1 MAGNGDLIDFEVI
14 ELHKENIQALPGGRS
29 ARALAQ
35 IYSPPLLG
43 PHASPA
49 LMQDANSK
57 ERIVFE
63 RELASI
69 DEVDDP
75 LDVYDR
81 YVKWTLNAYP
91 SAQATPNSGLLS
103 LLERATKA
111 FQASPVY
118 KNDPRYLKIWL
129 HYIRFFSDAP
139 REAFVFLSRQ
149 GIGEALALYYEEY
162 AAWLENAGRWAQAE
176 EIYKM
181 GIEKEARP
189 AERLMRKFG
198 EFERRK
204 DARPADADEPSS
216 PALPTVR
223 PALMAKLDPFAAPS
237 APAQQQPAASTSR
250 KPKSS
255 KMQVFSDDS
264 EPARP
269 ESGASS
275 KGWDNIGSIAER
287 KKENAHAAKPW
298 AGETLKTG
306 KTNGGMPKMTVF
318 KDASS
323 KSASLPLPKH
333 MSVSSGTKSAHDQQC
348 VRNPKNGRLE
358 CVFVELEAVYPGTKS
373 RPEEY
378 CFEELRA
385 RRRGWLGKQWERE
398 PRKRRVEPS
407 NNISILG
414 DFRATAD
421 EAMECA
427 AFSPVHHA
435 ESPADV
441 EPPTRSKQRGFE
453 IFADEKPQI
462 PPGAIAQHD
471 PEHAKTASKRRG
483 FQIFEDTPLVFA
495 PALTIESPEKVLV
508 ETFSRTMALNDEND
522 ENASP
527 LDDAKPSQAEIAKRM
542 RHEERANRTRNIKV
556 MGVKHIKNETK
567 TIQINLNSP
576 TGAAKVKRKKS
587 VEKPTEPTMTINTK
601 EAMDE
606 VYDLFNAPLG
616 AEDANNP
623 TDADE
628 GDSDDDYTTGDESTR
643 TGQLSAPISEYGDET
658 RNEIF
663 GAQEEVQKPEDS
675 ATNGSGWSGYTG
687 AKHAVSA
694 LDESVDAEPHN
705 TPSVDEEVDEL
716 LSEEVVTPQ
725 EENFQTHR
733 VPIPDEDYEPPSTQ
747 YRQQATMLPN
757 HRLPFMTPIAEQT
770 ESSLGIGTSRSRD
783 YFSHSKTPSRPK
795 SGTSQLFEE
804 DETPSSPFEEVT
816 TDLAE
821 VKYKVLQPVRTKTTK
836 GTVSLGKGS
845 AKSQLAAKS
854 APNTPIEVSKGPV
867 IQELQCNPMDPA
879 LRESILNQLKP
890 SLTLSEG
897 YSQYSTTSN
906 RTTEIKRYIKYL
918 AKTSRSSTVADK
930 TGTTIC
936 LPPTLT
942 FPSSSTTYTIKRELG
957 AGTFAPVYLVENSTA
972 IEAAA
977 AGSLSIGK
985 QVHRKPLEALK
996 MESPTSAWEFHILRL
1011 AHARLGL
1018 TRAAESIIRAHE
1030 MHLYRDECFLIIDYR
1045 SQGTLLDLVNLARA
1059 DPSLSTSGSMDE
1071 VLVMFLTVELFRT
1084 VEALHAKAII
1094 HGDLKGDNVLVRFD
1108 DPGQET
1114 DWSPTYFP
1122 SGAHGWT
1129 SKGISLIDYGR
1140 GVDMRHFRDD
1150 VGFIADWKTSEA
1162 DCAEMRELRPWTYQI
1177 DYHGLAGIVHSMLFG
1192 KYMETFSE
1200 KGIGLGQAGTRTYRI
1215 KENLKRYWQVEIWG
1229 EVFAVLLNPLAHV
1242 GGEEGGKM
1250 PMLRGMRGLRNRME
1264 EWLEGNCEK
1273 GIGLKGMVERMEKG
1287 IWERR
1292 RKSVKR

>member
-14 ELHKENIQALPGGRS
+14 ESHKENIQALPGGRS
-29 ARALAQ
+29 AKALAQ

-49 LMQDANSK
+49 LVQDANSK

-69 DEVDDP
+69 DEADDP

-129 HYIRFFSDAP
+129 HYIRFFSDAS

-162 AAWLENAGRWAQAE
+162 AAWLEHAGRWVQAE

-223 PALMAKLDPFAAPS
+223 PALMAKLDPFAAPAAS
-237 APAQQQPAASTSR
+237 TQQQPAASTSR

-255 KMQVFSDDS
+255 KMQIFSDDS

-269 ESGASS
+269 DSGASS
-275 KGWDNIGSIAER
+275 KGWDNIGSLAER
-287 KKENAHAAKPW
+287 KRENTHAAKPW

-306 KTNGGMPKMTVF
+306 KTNGGMPKMAVF
-318 KDASS
+318 KD
-323 KSASLPLPKH
+323 
-333 MSVSSGTKSAHDQQC
+333 TC

-358 CVFVELEAVYPGTKS
+358 CVFVNLEAVYPGTKS

-398 PRKRRVEPS
+398 PRKRHIEPDNDTPMPEES
-407 NNISILG
+407 
-414 DFRATAD
+414 RATMNDAV
-421 EAMECA
+421 ERSSC
-427 AFSPVHHA
+427 SHVHPA
-435 ESPADV
+435 ESAADV
-441 EPPTRSKQRGFE
+441 EPLTRSKQRGFE
-453 IFADEKPQI
+453 IFADEKPEGI
-462 PPGAIAQHD
+462 VY
-471 PEHAKTASKRRG
+471 PEPDHAKTASKRRG
-483 FQIFEDTPLVFA
+483 FQIFEDTPLAFTPA
-495 PALTIESPEKVLV
+495 PPPESPEKVLV
-508 ETFSRTMALNDEND
+508 ETFSRTMTLNDEND

-527 LDDAKPSQAEIAKRM
+527 LDDAKPSQAEIAKRI
-542 RHEERANRTRNIKV
+542 RREERANRTRNIKV

-587 VEKPTEPTMTINTK
+587 VDKPTEPTMTINTK

-616 AEDANNP
+616 AGEANDP
-623 TDADE
+623 TDVDE
-628 GDSDDDYTTGDESTR
+628 GDSEDDYTTGDESTR

-663 GAQEEVQKPEDS
+663 GAQEDVQKPEEGT
-675 ATNGSGWSGYTG
+675 TNGSGWSGYTG
-687 AKHAVSA
+687 EKHAVSA
-694 LDESVDAEPHN
+694 LDESVDTETHDTSTIA
-705 TPSVDEEVDEL
+705 EEVDVL
-716 LSEEVVTPQ
+716 LSEEIVTPQ

-733 VPIPDEDYEPPSTQ
+733 VPIPDEDNEPPSTQ

-770 ESSLGIGTSRSRD
+770 ESSLGMGTSRSRD

-795 SGTSQLFEE
+795 SGTNQLFED
-804 DETPSSPFEEVT
+804 DEAPSSPFDEVT

-836 GTVSLGKGS
+836 GTVSLGQGS
-845 AKSQLAAKS
+845 AKSQIAAKS
-854 APNTPIEVSKGPV
+854 APKTPVEIFRGPV
-867 IQELQCNPMDPA
+867 IQELQCNPMDLA
-879 LRESILNQLKP
+879 LRASILSQLKP
-890 SLTLSEG
+890 SLNLSEG
-897 YSQYSTTSN
+897 YQEYAASSN

-918 AKTSRSSTVADK
+918 AKTSRSSTAADK

-936 LPPTLT
+936 LPPSLT
-942 FPSSSTTYTIKRELG
+942 FPSAKTTYTIKRELG

-972 IEAAA
+972 IETATSGTLA
-977 AGSLSIGK
+977 LGK

-996 MESPTSAWEFHILRL
+996 MESPTSAWEFHILHL

-1084 VEALHAKAII
+1084 VEALHGKGII

-1122 SGAHGWT
+1122 SGAHGWA
-1129 SKGISLIDYGR
+1129 SKGVSLIDFGR
-1140 GVDMRHFRDD
+1140 GVDMRQFRDG

-1162 DCAEMRELRPWTYQI
+1162 DCAEMREMRPWTYQI

-1200 KGIGLGQAGTRTYRI
+1200 KGTGLGHAGTKTYRI

-1229 EVFAVLLNPLAHV
+1229 EVFAMLLNPLAHV
-1242 GGEEGGKM
+1242 GGEGGGKM
-1250 PMLRGMRGLRNRME
+1250 PMLRGMRGLRTRME

-1273 GIGLKGMVERMEKG
+1273 GVGLKGMIERMEMG

>member
-14 ELHKENIQALPGGRS
+14 ESHKENIQALPGGRS
-29 ARALAQ
+29 AKALAQ

-49 LMQDANSK
+49 HIQDANSK

-69 DEVDDP
+69 DEADDP

-223 PALMAKLDPFAAPS
+223 PALMAKLDPFAAPA
-237 APAQQQPAASTSR
+237 APAQQQPPASTSR

-255 KMQVFSDDS
+255 KMQIFSDDS

-269 ESGASS
+269 DSGASS
-275 KGWDNIGSIAER
+275 KGWDNIGSVAER
-287 KKENAHAAKPW
+287 RKENTHAAKPW

-306 KTNGGMPKMTVF
+306 KTNGGMPKMAVF
-318 KDASS
+318 KDTSS

-333 MSVSSGTKSAHDQQC
+333 MSVSSAFKSAHDQQC

-358 CVFVELEAVYPGTKS
+358 CVFVNLEAVYPGTKS

-385 RRRGWLGKQWERE
+385 RRRGWTGKQWERE
-398 PRKRRVEPS
+398 PRRRQVEPS
-407 NNISILG
+407 HNASMLN
-414 DFRATAD
+414 DPRETMD
-421 EAMECA
+421 EAMEGSS
-427 AFSPVHHA
+427 FSPVHRA
-435 ESPADV
+435 ESSAV
-441 EPPTRSKQRGFE
+441 IEPPTRSKQRGFE
-453 IFADEKPQI
+453 IFADEKQD
-462 PPGAIAQHD
+462 AITQ
-471 PEHAKTASKRRG
+471 PEPDHAKTASKRRG
-483 FQIFEDTPLVFA
+483 FQIFEDRPLVFTPA
-495 PALTIESPEKVLV
+495 PPPESPEKLLV

-542 RHEERANRTRNIKV
+542 RREERANRTRNIKL

-587 VEKPTEPTMTINTK
+587 VDKPTEPTMTINTK

-616 AEDANNP
+616 AEEANDP

-663 GAQEEVQKPEDS
+663 GAQEDEQKPEYS
-675 ATNGSGWSGYTG
+675 ATNGSGWSDYTG

-694 LDESVDAEPHN
+694 LDESVVAESHN

-757 HRLPFMTPIAEQT
+757 HRLPFLTPIAEQT
-770 ESSLGIGTSRSRD
+770 ESSLGMGTSRSRD

-795 SGTSQLFEE
+795 SGTNQLFED
-804 DETPSSPFEEVT
+804 DEAPSSPFNEVT

-845 AKSQLAAKS
+845 AKSQIAAKS
-854 APNTPIEVSKGPV
+854 APNAPIEVSKGPV

-879 LRESILNQLKP
+879 LRDSILNQQRP
-890 SLTLSEG
+890 SLTFSEG
-897 YSQYSTTSN
+897 YSEYSSTSN

-918 AKTSRSSTVADK
+918 AKTSRSSTAADK
-930 TGTTIC
+930 TGTTIS

-942 FPSSSTTYTIKRELG
+942 FASSSTTYTIKRELG

-996 MESPTSAWEFHILRL
+996 MESPTSAWEFHINRL

-1084 VEALHAKAII
+1084 VEALHGKGII

-1129 SKGISLIDYGR
+1129 SKGISLIDFGR
-1140 GVDMRHFRDD
+1140 GVDMRHFRDG

-1162 DCAEMRELRPWTYQI
+1162 DCAEMREMRPWTYQI

-1200 KGIGLGQAGTRTYRI
+1200 KGTGLCQAGTKTYRI

-1229 EVFAVLLNPLAHV
+1229 EVFAMLLNPLAHV
-1242 GGEEGGKM
+1242 GSEEGGKM

-1273 GIGLKGMVERMEKG
+1273 GVGLKGMVERMEKG

-1292 RKSVKR
+1292 RKSMKR